1 MRYIPHTEKDIR
13 EMLAKIGVKN
23 IEQLFDSIPQELR
36 LGERQ
41 LGLPKSLSELELTAF
56 LGRAQK
62 RNVNAAEVS
71 LFLGAGA
78 YRHFSP
84 ALIDH
89 LILRGEFATSYTPY
103 QPEVSQGTLQAIFEF
118 QTMIAMLTGMDI
130 ANASMYDGASALA
143 EAVIMAGRITNKQ
156 EILISRTVHP
166 EYRQVVETY
175 TKANQIELV
184 EIPFTANGKTD
195 LDSILNRLSDQTAA
209 VVLQSPNYFGVVEE
223 YAGLKKQLTGRGV
236 LLIVVVAEALSLGIL
251 KPPGE
256 RGADIVVGEG
266 QSFGLP
272 LSYGGPYVG
281 FFATQDKFLRQL
293 PGRLAGETVDREGR
307 RSYVLTLSTREQHI
321 RRERATS
328 NICTNQG
335 LCALAATIYLATMGK
350 QGLREVA
357 LLNVRKA
364 DYLKNRLRKI
374 KGFKIRFD
382 ADTFNEFVLEC
393 PKPAEE
399 IRDSLL
405 QEANILA
412 GVPLGT
418 PYPDLANC
426 LLLCATE
433 LNTQEEMDRLAEKL
447 EGM

>member
-89 LILRGEFATSYTPY
+89 LILRGEFSTSYTPY

-175 TKANQIELV
+175 TRANQIELV
-184 EIPFTANGKTD
+184 EIPFSANGKTD

-223 YAGLKKQLTGRGV
+223 YAGLKKQLMGRGV

-399 IRDSLL
+399 IRDTLL

-418 PYPDLANC
+418 PYPELQNS